1 MDNFERT
8 LDLISIRVNGM
19 LNSSC
24 RRIWVQGCN
33 KPKVTRLV
41 FTIFTNDGYT
51 MRFLDVKNF
60 RQFHQNADDMEKE
73 MDILE
78 RNVKS
83 LEISLGDYINF

>member
-1 MDNFERT
+1 MDNFVRT

-19 LNSSC
+19 LNSS
-24 RRIWVQGCN
+24 CN

-60 RQFHQNADDMEKE
+60 RQFRQNADDMEKE